1 MWKNQQQPKATTHTA
16 PVPHPERAPAPA
28 RPAREE
34 RLATI
39 GPSISIRGDIS
50 GEGNLLIEGRV
61 QGGIELLQHEVTI
74 GRAGH
79 VKADVKAKRICVE
92 GRVEGNLVGDEIV
105 VRESGRV
112 EGDATAP
119 RVTLE
124 DGCHFRGKISMDPQ
138 DHPSETKARV
148 KEGPAAVRAAAGSA

>member
-1 MWKNQQQPKATTHTA
+1 MAFDTSVLQENNIMWKNSEPKSPAAPQHDPMPPPQRGATEHK
-16 PVPHPERAPAPA
+16 V
-28 RPAREE
+28 
-34 RLATI
+34 ATI

-61 QGGIELLQHEVTI
+61 HGGIDLHQHEVTI
-74 GRAGH
+74 GRAGQ
-79 VKADVKAKRICVE
+79 VEADVKAKRICVE
-92 GRVEGNLVGDEIV
+92 GKVKGNLFGDEVIV
-105 VRESGRV
+105 RGSGQV

-138 DHPSETKARV
+138 GVGSR
-148 KEGPAAVRAAAGSA
+148 AGSQESP

>member
-1 MWKNQQQPKATTHTA
+1 MWKNQQPK
-16 PVPHPERAPAPA
+16 PADP
-28 RPAREE
+28 RPAGAPTPPKPVREE

-61 QGGIELLQHEVTI
+61 QGGIELRQHEVTI

-92 GRVEGNLVGDEIV
+92 GRIEGNLFGDEIV

-138 DHPSETKARV
+138 ESPSETKARV
-148 KEGPAAVRAAAGSA
+148 KEGSGSPAALRAATGAG

>member
-1 MWKNQQQPKATTHTA
+1 MWKNQPPKPNA
-16 PVPHPERAPAPA
+16 PRPDHGPSPP

-79 VKADVKAKRICVE
+79 VKADVKAKKICVE
-92 GRVEGNLVGDEIV
+92 GRIEGNLFGEEIV

-138 DHPSETKARV
+138 ENRSEGKAKA
-148 KEGPAAVRAAAGSA
+148 KEGSPAPLRSASGAG

>member
-1 MWKNQQQPKATTHTA
+1 MWKNQQPKSAEPRPDRPAA
-16 PVPHPERAPAPA
+16 PP

-61 QGGIELLQHEVTI
+61 QGGIELRQHEVTI

-92 GRVEGNLVGDEIV
+92 GRIEGNLFGEEIV

-138 DHPSETKARV
+138 EKPSDAKPKG
-148 KEGPAAVRAAAGSA
+148 KESGGAPSPLRAATGSG